1 MWCHQCIVLESVGRT
16 PTGSGRDARAPKEW
30 TEQSKPCPAAGRGA
44 SRINS
49 KVLLVHLWSLKCESA
64 ALVGSKEVALG
75 VGLVLQDH
83 AVEFDRLSRVVRIG
97 EAAADHARRLIGL

>member
-1 MWCHQCIVLESVGRT
+1 
-16 PTGSGRDARAPKEW
+16 
-30 TEQSKPCPAAGRGA
+30 
-44 SRINS
+44 
-49 KVLLVHLWSLKCESA
+49 
-64 ALVGSKEVALG
+64 LG